1 MKLAKKPT
9 FEAFK
14 MTLFLMA
21 SIHLLIIAFYA
32 VSTGKFQYLHMGD
45 ILDIKFL
52 IPGIAYTLLL
62 EIILGII
69 PLVLFIYFYKKYSKS

>member
-1 MKLAKKPT
+1 
-9 FEAFK
+9 
-14 MTLFLMA
+14 MA

-62 EIILGII
+62 EIILGIN